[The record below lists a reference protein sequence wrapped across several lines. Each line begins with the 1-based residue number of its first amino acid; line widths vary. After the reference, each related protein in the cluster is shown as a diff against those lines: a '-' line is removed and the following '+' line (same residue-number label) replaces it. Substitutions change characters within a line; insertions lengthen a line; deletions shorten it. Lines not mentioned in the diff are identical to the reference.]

1 MWVGANAAPHPLGEV
16 AELAVVTVDA
26 YAPGP
31 PRRAYD
37 LATDM
42 ESYPRFMKD
51 LISVEVL
58 ERNGR
63 SQLTAWSGRL
73 QGRVLRWK
81 EKDDF
86 DDSDCV
92 IRYRQ
97 IEGDLRRF
105 EGAWSFVAEGDGT
118 RITLRVEYEV
128 GIPMLAGLLD
138 PVAGVVIRRNCRD
151 MLDAMRQRLEQD
163 QTGAPT

>member
-1 MWVGANAAPHPLGEV
+1 M
-16 AELAVVTVDA
+16 AVVTVDTH
-26 YAPGP
+26 APGP

-51 LISVEVL
+51 LISVEIL
-58 ERNGR
+58 ERDGR
-63 SQLTAWSGRL
+63 SQLTAWAGRL

-81 EKDDF
+81 ERDEF
-86 DDSDCV
+86 DDAHCV

-97 IEGDLRRF
+97 TEGDLRRF
-105 EGAWSFVAEGDGT
+105 EGEWSFVAEGDGT
-118 RITLRVEYEV
+118 RITLSVNYEV

-151 MLDAMRQRLEQD
+151 MLEAMRQRLAQEQA
-163 QTGAPT
+163 GEPT

>member
-1 MWVGANAAPHPLGEV
+1 M
-16 AELAVVTVDA
+16 AVVTVETHA
-26 YAPGP
+26 SGP
-31 PRRAYD
+31 PQRAYD
-37 LATDM
+37 LACDM

-58 ERNGR
+58 ERRGS

-81 EKDDF
+81 EQDDF
-86 DDSDCV
+86 DDGSLV

-97 IEGDLRRF
+97 TEGDLRRF
-105 EGAWSFVAEGDGT
+105 EGEWSFVADGDGT
-118 RITLRVEYEV
+118 RIALRVDFEV

-138 PVAGVVIRRNCRD
+138 PVAAVVIRRNCRD
-151 MLDAMRQRLEQD
+151 MLEAMRQRLEP
-163 QTGAPT
+163 QTGEPTSTPAG